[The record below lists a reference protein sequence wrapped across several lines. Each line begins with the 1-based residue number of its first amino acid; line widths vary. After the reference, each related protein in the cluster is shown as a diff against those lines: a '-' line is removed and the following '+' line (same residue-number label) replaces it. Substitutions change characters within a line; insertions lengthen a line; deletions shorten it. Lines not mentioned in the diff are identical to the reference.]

1 VRRSK
6 RNQNNDIDDVDD
18 VDDGDKVV
26 MKMKVQFTPR
36 YPEEEPVV
44 NVEGVSE
51 KVEEEEIE
59 KMMEKLK
66 QTAQENI
73 GNAMIYNLVCALKE
87 DATALATKI
96 SSERAKEEEE
106 EEEEESSSSSGSK
119 GPPSIEDGMKKV
131 KGITPVTRESFLTWW
146 SSFKSECDLKKQQV
160 LIEQMQAL
168 GDAPIPL
175 TGRQI
180 FERNLFSDAADDADA
195 GDDIDPTEEDDA
207 LFFEYSAS
215 SASSS
220 SSSSST
226 A

>member
-1 VRRSK
+1 MSM
-6 RNQNNDIDDVDD
+6 
-18 VDDGDKVV
+18 GDKVV
-26 MKMKVQFTPR
+26 MKLKVQFTPK
-36 YPEEEPVV
+36 YPEEEPVL

-59 KMMEKLK
+59 KMMEKLR

-106 EEEEESSSSSGSK
+106 VEESSSSSGSK
-119 GPPSIEDGMKKV
+119 GPLSVEDGMKKV
-131 KGITPVTRESFLTWW
+131 KGITPVTRESFLSWW
-146 SSFKSECDLKKQQV
+146 TSFKSECDLKKQQV

-180 FERNLFSDAADDADA
+180 FERNLFSDPADDADDA
-195 GDDIDPTEEDDA
+195 DDIDPSEEDDA

-215 SASSS
+215 ASSS